1 MDLNKVQLTGRLG
14 GEPELK
20 TVAGGARIARLRLA
34 NSRRARDEQGAAGEQ
49 TDWYTLTAWNGLA
62 EICARICQTGDLVYA
77 EGRLRVSQWEDR
89 DGARRTRVEVV
100 LDQLQL
106 LARSRPRD
114 EAGAPMDEEEVPF

>member
-77 EGRLRVSQWEDR
+77 EGRLRVTTYTPD
-89 DGARRTRVEVV
+89 DGAPRVGVEIV
-100 LDQLQL
+100 LDQLLL
-106 LARSRPRD
+106 LARARPRD
-114 EAGAPMDEEEVPF
+114 EAAVVDPDDAG